1 MVTEL
6 TDTLFYCLDI
16 FEGHG
21 KEQARSGFK
30 YIYIYIYITNVNVKY
45 RYVDM
50 ALGRYIDNAKPCR
63 FLFVH
68 YAILISIELSRTIF
82 HLNPQ

>member
-1 MVTEL
+1 VVTEL

-21 KEQARSGFK
+21 KEQARGGFK
-30 YIYIYIYITNVNVKY
+30 YIYIYITNVNVKY

-50 ALGRYIDNAKPCR
+50 AL
-63 FLFVH
+63 
-68 YAILISIELSRTIF
+68 
-82 HLNPQ
+82 

>member
-30 YIYIYIYITNVNVKY
+30 YIYIYITNVNVKY

-50 ALGRYIDNAKPCR
+50 AL
-63 FLFVH
+63 
-68 YAILISIELSRTIF
+68 
-82 HLNPQ
+82 